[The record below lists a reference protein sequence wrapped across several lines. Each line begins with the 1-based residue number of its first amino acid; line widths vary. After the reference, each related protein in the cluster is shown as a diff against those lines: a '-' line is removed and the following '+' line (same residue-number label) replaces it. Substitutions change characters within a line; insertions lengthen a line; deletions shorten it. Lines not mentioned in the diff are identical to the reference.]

1 MTHEQEPTGLRSG
14 ALVGVL
20 AASTLPIMSG
30 AVIVPALNELRA
42 AFQIGSVA
50 AGALVTAH
58 TIFIALA
65 SPVAGILI
73 DRVGAKRPLVWGLIG
88 FGIFGGL
95 GALAPN
101 VWWLLLSRVPFGL
114 ATGFIFASITVV
126 ILQSTTGDRR
136 NTIMGWRAAA
146 NQFGGIVYP
155 TLGGFA
161 AVAAWQGAFLVY
173 LAALPI
179 AVAVCVALPAD
190 EPGGRPPGGVLRLIR
205 GDRRILRLYLAAF
218 SAYVA
223 LYVIVIFVPQLLE
236 NAGLGSAAIVG
247 LFLSGMNLAAFGVAS
262 NYGRIRR
269 RVGVRPLMWAAG
281 VLYIGSATVLILTD
295 NPAAIVAAMLLFG
308 SAHGFVVPALT
319 VSVGNCAPPPMR
331 GRVTSGLGV
340 TNYLGQFSSPYIA
353 APFVALLGVLGAF
366 FVLGLAGAVVAVS
379 GARAAQ
385 QSSEEDS
392 EGTH

>member
-1 MTHEQEPTGLRSG
+1 MTQDRDPAALRSG

-30 AVIVPALNELRA
+30 AVIIPALNEIKA
-42 AFQIGSVA
+42 AFSLGSVA

-58 TIFIALA
+58 TLFIALA
-65 SPVAGILI
+65 SPIAGVVI
-73 DRVGAKRPLVWGLIG
+73 DRVGPRRPLLWGLVG

-101 VWWLLLSRVPFGL
+101 VWWLLASRVPFGL
-114 ATGFIFASITVV
+114 ATGFIFTAITVV
-126 ILQSTTGDRR
+126 ILQTTTGQRR
-136 NTIMGWRAAA
+136 DSVMGWRAAA

-179 AVAVCVALPAD
+179 AVAIAITLPAD
-190 EPGGRPPGGVLRLIR
+190 QPGGRPPGGVLTLIR
-205 GDRRILRLYLAAF
+205 HDRRILRLYLAAF

-223 LYVIVIFVPQLLE
+223 LYLIVIFVPQLLE
-236 NAGLGSAAIVG
+236 GSGLGGAATVG
-247 LFLSGMNLAAFGVAS
+247 LFLSGMNLAAFAVAS

-269 RVGVRPLMWAAG
+269 RLPIGLLLWISGFLYVAAA
-281 VLYIGSATVLILTD
+281 VVLIVED
-295 NPAAIVAAMLLFG
+295 HPWAIVGAMFIFG
-308 SAHGFVVPALT
+308 AAHGIVVPALT

-340 TNYLGQFSSPYIA
+340 TNYLGQFSSPYLA
-353 APFVALLGVLGAF
+353 APFVAVIGVAGAFILLGF
-366 FVLGLAGAVVAVS
+366 AGAVVAIS
-379 GARAAQ
+379 GSRAAERASGHQ
-385 QSSEEDS
+385 DS
-392 EGTH
+392 T

>member
-1 MTHEQEPTGLRSG
+1 MTQDQEPNGLRSG

-20 AASTLPIMSG
+20 TASTLPIMSG

-42 AFQIGSVA
+42 AFQIDSVA

-88 FGIFGGL
+88 FGVFGGL

-101 VWWLLLSRVPFGL
+101 IWWLLLSRVPFGL
-114 ATGFIFASITVV
+114 ATGFIFTAITVV
-126 ILQSTTGDRR
+126 ILQTTTGERR

-173 LAALPI
+173 LAALPV
-179 AVAVCVALPAD
+179 AVAVGFALPAD
-190 EPGGRPPGGVLRLIR
+190 EPGGRPPGGVLKLIR
-205 GDRRILRLYLAAF
+205 SDRRILRLYLAAF

-223 LYVIVIFVPQLLE
+223 LYIVVIFVPQLLE
-236 NAGLGSAAIVG
+236 NAGLGSAATVG

-262 NYGRIRR
+262 NYGRMRR
-269 RVGVRPLMWAAG
+269 HVGVRTLLWVAG
-281 VLYIGSATVLILTD
+281 VLYIGSAGVLVLTD
-295 NPAAIVAAMLLFG
+295 EPGAIVAAMLLFG
-308 SAHGFVVPALT
+308 SAHGIVVPAVT

-353 APFVALLGVLGAF
+353 APFVAVVGVLGAF
-366 FVLGLAGAVVAVS
+366 FVLGFAGAVVAIS
-379 GARAAQ
+379 GAKAAQ
-385 QSSEEDS
+385 QSSEAEP
-392 EGTH
+392 EGTQ